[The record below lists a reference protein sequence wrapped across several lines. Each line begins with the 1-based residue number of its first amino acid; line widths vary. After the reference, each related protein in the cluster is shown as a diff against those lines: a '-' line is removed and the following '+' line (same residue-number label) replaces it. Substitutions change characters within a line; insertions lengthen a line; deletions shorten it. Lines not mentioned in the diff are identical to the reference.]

1 MKKTSEVIIVI
12 VFLLF
17 LVCAGTYIL
26 FPDAA
31 QFVDGLFARL
41 ENVKLIEISNNNLD
55 FSLKADISLPKF
67 DISLDTAG
75 VPSFDISIL
84 IIIAAVIAIIISP
97 LNEIISLITTLAF
110 SGVGIYVS
118 SQIIDVYK
126 ALRSSDVGTWQAAN
140 SCFWPIFFVFLV
152 IISNGLLGIYG
163 TYLKQRT
170 SKIKNAAAAGILFSV
185 IIGAIMA
192 FIVAGITYLL
202 LGFGWAGAIILSLV
216 ISIIVAVFA
225 EFANILD
232 NF

>member
-1 MKKTSEVIIVI
+1 MKPSLIIVI
-12 VFLLF
+12 LALALALAALFVF
-17 LVCAGTYIL
+17 V
-26 FPDAA
+26 PDAA

-41 ENVKLIEISNNNLD
+41 ENVKLIEVSNNNLN

-67 DISLDTAG
+67 DISLDTTGA
-75 VPSFDISIL
+75 PSFDISIL

-97 LNEIISLITTLAF
+97 LNEIISLITTVAF
-110 SGVGIYVS
+110 SIVGAYVS

-126 ALRSSDVGTWQAAN
+126 ALRSSGVGTWQAAN
-140 SCFWPIFFVFLV
+140 SCFWPMFFVFLV

-163 TYLKQRT
+163 TYLKQLI
-170 SKIKNAAAAGILFSV
+170 SKTTNAAAAGILFSV

-216 ISIIVAVFA
+216 ISIIFAIFA
-225 EFANILD
+225 ELANLLG
-232 NF
+232 NS